1 MPVPRAS
8 TSGEAKYSPVRISS
22 TPVSYTDSNFSVFHL
37 DVVGAE
43 LDREVELVLARSHV
57 VLPAVPGARHHA
69 PIQLALAERSL
80 EVEAVRLNRVETA
93 VAVGQGD
100 LLLACLEAADGSGR
114 NVVDSSDA
122 DEAVFH
128 AGDPSRGLSRQV
140 QARYPLAV
148 ATILLCGVDVYF
160 RGKLEALLP
169 GHHFVTTDSA
179 VWPDLVIADIS
190 RVDPMDVADSYP
202 EIPILGFGGHTDT
215 AGLRRAHEAG
225 FDQVLVKNALQERA
239 AQVVDELIT

>member
-1 MPVPRAS
+1 MRRAEPLQLRKQNGDLDPAVTWREGPEARDRFFELALGPDPAAAPGLVPRHRDVHQALKEVS
-8 TSGEAKYSPVRISS
+8 LARRGRAPDLLELFVGGEILALSDEPEPLGEA
-22 TPVSYTDSNFSVFHL
+22 
-37 DVVGAE
+37 VV
-43 LDREVELVLARSHV
+43 H
-57 VLPAVPGARHHA
+57 P
-69 PIQLALAERSL
+69 
-80 EVEAVRLNRVETA
+80 N
-93 VAVGQGD
+93 
-100 LLLACLEAADGSGR
+100 
-114 NVVDSSDA
+114 
-122 DEAVFH
+122 
-128 AGDPSRGLSRQV
+128 DPNKGLSGHGRP
-140 QARYPLAV
+140 RYPPAV

-179 VWPDLVIADIS
+179 DWPDLVIADIS

-239 AQVVDELIT
+239 AQIVEELTA